1 MVYIRVYNPEV
12 GYVEI
17 PEKPERIISFSESI
31 TETIFL
37 LGAGDR
43 IVGVD
48 SWSQRPKE
56 AMKKRKVGDYIHL
69 KLDTIDELKPDLI
82 LTATGVQRSIIEQLK
97 NRGYPVYPIPIP
109 ISIYGIID
117 NILIIGGLI
126 GEQEPAFKLTEQIMN
141 NIETLK
147 KKALKTPL
155 KAYIEIDLGGPTIP
169 AYFSH
174 ITSAL
179 KLLNINNIYGY
190 EKQAYLYGM
199 QIPGFPVFD
208 LSDVIKKDPDIIIY
222 ESKSKFPTRE
232 EINKLIEE
240 RNWKNIKAVK
250 ENKIIIIPNDTL
262 AHYGPSFFNELEKL
276 ILELKKQ
283 ANITI

>member
-1 MVYIRVYNPEV
+1 MVRIKIYNPEI

-31 TETIFL
+31 TETLFM

-48 SWSQRPKE
+48 SWSQRPRE
-56 AMKKRKVGDYIHL
+56 AMKKRKVGDYVHL
-69 KLDTIDELKPDLI
+69 KLDVIDELKPDLI
-82 LTATGVQRSIIEQLK
+82 LTATGVQRPIIEQLK
-97 NRGYPVYPIPIP
+97 NKGYPVYPVSVP

-126 GEQEPAFKLTEQIMN
+126 GEQESALKLTESLMN
-141 NIETLK
+141 NIEMLRK
-147 KKALKTPL
+147 RALKTPL
-155 KAYIEIDLGGPTIP
+155 RAYIEIDLGGPTIP

-179 KLLNINNIYGY
+179 RLLNIINIYGN

-199 QIPGFPVFD
+199 QIPEYPVFD
-208 LSDVIKKDPDIIIY
+208 LSDVIRKDPDVIIY
-222 ESKSKFPTRE
+222 ESKSKFPVRE
-232 EINKLIEE
+232 EFDKLVEE
-240 RNWKNIKAVK
+240 RNWRSIKAIK
-250 ENKIIIIPNDTL
+250 ENKVVIIPNDTL
-262 AHYGPSFFNELEKL
+262 AHYGPSFFNELEKV
-276 ILELKKQ
+276 ISEFKKQ
-283 ANITI
+283 ANIII